1 MSDLFNTYES
11 DFKISHSDA
20 RSNLDK
26 LYGLKDED
34 QRIELMQKIENSI
47 DDCKDLLDSMI
58 LEVNNIS
65 TSSRSSYNAK
75 LRTYKSDIDR
85 LSSDLKKL
93 MDDEDRR
100 NLFTTANPSDGFGGS
115 NSDAMNAQRQ
125 TLLHGNASLD
135 RSSQRLD
142 DSLRI
147 ARETEDVGSS
157 IMNNLHSQREQ
168 ILNSRDT
175 LSEADSY
182 VDRSI
187 QTIKSMTRRMA
198 TNKMITYGIIALLI
212 ILIML
217 VLYSKFS

>member
-1 MSDLFNTYES
+1 
-11 DFKISHSDA
+11 
-20 RSNLDK
+20 
-26 LYGLKDED
+26 
-34 QRIELMQKIENSI
+34 MQKIENSI

-85 LSSDLKKL
+85 LSNDLKKL

-100 NLFTTANPSDGFGGS
+100 NLFTTTIENSDGS
-115 NSDAMNAQRQ
+115 NADAMNSQRQ

-135 RSSQRLD
+135 RSSQRLN

>member
-26 LYGLKDED
+26 LYGLKDENK
-34 QRIELMQKIENSI
+34 RIELMQKIENSI

-85 LSSDLKKL
+85 LSNDLKKL

-100 NLFTTANPSDGFGGS
+100 NLFTTTIENSDGS
-115 NSDAMNAQRQ
+115 NADAMNSQRQ

-135 RSSQRLD
+135 RSSQRLN